1 MRWRHTGTA
10 EDRARAVRFAWTV
23 SFLAT
28 LALVAILSLARS
40 AQASSLTAP
49 PAFSAPAAA
58 FRFEEDEEEGEGEEE
73 GEEEEFEAEECE
85 EGADGEEE
93 CVGEGNDGTEAPR
106 ECLLSNAHAT
116 IAASTGNDRL
126 RMQVRYSISSPATVA
141 VEYGLHGR
149 KGSLFLGDERER
161 FAKRG
166 VLHLTKR
173 LSDAQMAKV
182 LAAKGFTVRLHVLAA
197 PSYCH
202 PFFDRQLDVRRM
214 TPRGP
219 VWSQAP

>member
-40 AQASSLTAP
+40 AQALSVTTP
-49 PAFSAPAAA
+49 PPGLPATAAA
-58 FRFEEDEEEGEGEEE
+58 SQLEEDEEEAEGGEG
-73 GEEEEFEAEECE
+73 EFEAEECE

-93 CVGEGNDGTEAPR
+93 CVGEGNDGAEVPR
-106 ECLLSNAHAT
+106 QCLLSSAHAT
-116 IAASTGNDRL
+116 IAASTGNGRL

-149 KGSLFLGDERER
+149 RGSLFLGDERER

-173 LSDAQMAKV
+173 LTDAQMTKV
-182 LAAKGFTVRLHVLAA
+182 VAAKGFTVRLHVLVA

-219 VWSQAP
+219 VWSQAE

>member
-1 MRWRHTGTA
+1 M
-10 EDRARAVRFAWTV
+10 

-49 PAFSAPAAA
+49 PAFPTPAAA
-58 FRFEEDEEEGEGEEE
+58 FRFEEDEEEGE
-73 GEEEEFEAEECE
+73 EEFEAEECE
-85 EGADGEEE
+85 EGEEGEEE
-93 CVGEGNDGTEAPR
+93 CADEGKGGGSGDGEAGPEAPR
-106 ECLLSNAHAT
+106 ECLLSSAQTT
-116 IAASTGNDRL
+116 IAASTDNDRL

-149 KGSLFLGDERER
+149 RGSLFLGGEKER

-166 VLHLTKR
+166 VLHLTRR
-173 LSDAQMAKV
+173 LTDAQMAKV

-202 PFFDRQLDVRRM
+202 PFFDRQLNVRRL

-219 VWSQAP
+219 VWSQSP